1 MTQDTLSGAAGLLVT
16 HMAVVVVVVVA
27 VTADTVLR
35 CTPTIIGAEVVVA
48 VVVGIAVR
56 FQIFAVL
63 PEFLLLRTFV

>member
-16 HMAVVVVVVVA
+16 HMAVVVVA

-35 CTPTIIGAEVVVA
+35 CTPTIIGAEEVVA

-63 PEFLLLRTFV
+63 PEFLLFRTFV